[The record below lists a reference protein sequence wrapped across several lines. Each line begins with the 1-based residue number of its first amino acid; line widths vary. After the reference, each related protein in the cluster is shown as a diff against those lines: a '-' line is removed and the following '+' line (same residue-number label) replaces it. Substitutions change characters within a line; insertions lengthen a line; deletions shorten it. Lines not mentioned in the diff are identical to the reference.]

1 MNINDRIKY
10 IVETDYSSQTAL
22 AKEIGVSRVTVGS
35 YVKNENKPNSEVL
48 EKFYKLG
55 YNINWLVS
63 GKGSI
68 RRSFI
73 NEEELDEY
81 DRVVFEHFESFSKLI
96 SYSGDKETKNLSS
109 SLKVFIYQE
118 FSHRSLKYLVWES
131 KSYNKILK
139 CYYTRGFAM
148 EIVHKIEEVVD
159 LIITG
164 ETINEKDKLTIIVK
178 KHIDIEEFRVLF
190 SRYIY
195 LLVEIEIFNKF
206 LDETRE
212 TIFAKDGKIL
222 KSDEMVLDDNSF
234 LDTIEY
240 LPKRHFKKLKSN
252 YKALVDQIKDE
263 SYTDSKL
270 IIFSGMVNS
279 IFNIEQAKE

>member
-1 MNINDRIKY
+1 MSFRDRISIILKN
-10 IVETDYSSQTAL
+10 DYTSQAQL
-22 AKEIGVSRVTVGS
+22 ADDLGVSKAIISKYLKSERS
-35 YVKNENKPNSEVL
+35 PNFEML

-55 YNINWLVS
+55 YNLNWLVS
-63 GKGSI
+63 GRGSI

-118 FSHRSLKYLVWES
+118 FSHRSLKYLVWGS

-212 TIFAKDGKIL
+212 TIFVKDGKIL
-222 KSDEMVLDDNSF
+222 KINEMVPDDNSF
-234 LDTIEY
+234 LDTVEY